1 MNNTAITSYDQVI
14 YPNYTYPQTHP
25 RHLAGLGALLGL
37 NTAPAS
43 QSRVLELGCGD
54 GGNLIPMAFNL
65 PGATFLG
72 VDIASQLIVQGN
84 GRIQALGLTNIELR
98 TADLAITGAELGEF
112 DYIICHGIYSWV
124 PDFVRQNIL
133 ALCRAC
139 LAPDGVAYISY
150 NAYPGFHLR
159 AMSRTM
165 LQFHTRSIDDA
176 EEKVKQSRGLLNW
189 LASAQKPAQADSS
202 LSAYSQYLQEAK
214 SLFAKRPSGAIFHD
228 DFSTENK
235 AFYFHEFAEAA
246 AGAGLQYL
254 TEAEFSDTQSLQ
266 FAPEVQAALA
276 QLGADSILAQE
287 QYLDFLTGR
296 NFRQT
301 LLCHHNKTLKRPIP
315 MGKLPDFYFSI
326 NVQPQQSQ
334 QLASGENNTELMRF
348 VHPELGA
355 MSTDNVLAKAA
366 LSILGDQFPKA
377 ISFSQLVAQAQE
389 LLGERTPV
397 DEARRAELAEFL
409 YIALSRGI
417 AQIYTEAHNLPEYPS
432 EYPVASPIARQQAQT
447 SPVITTLL
455 HDTVSLD
462 DPLSRSMLVLLDG
475 TRNREELVKELRTR
489 LKPPQDAQGLA
500 EFEAFKA
507 NLPEL
512 VETQLKRLIRL
523 GLLMS

>member
-1 MNNTAITSYDQVI
+1 MNNAAVTSYDQVI

-37 NTAPAS
+37 NTAHAS
-43 QSRVLELGCGD
+43 KSRVLELGCGD

-72 VDIASQLIVQGN
+72 VDIASQLIIQGN
-84 GRIQALGLTNIELR
+84 QRIQGLGLTNIELR
-98 TADLAITGAELGEF
+98 TADLGITGAELGEF

-139 LAPDGVAYISY
+139 LAPEGVAYISY

-176 EEKVKQSRGLLNW
+176 EEKVKQSRALLNW

-202 LSAYSQYLQEAK
+202 LSAYSKHLQEAK

-228 DFSTENK
+228 DFSTENT
-235 AFYFHEFAEAA
+235 AFYFHEFAAAA

-276 QLGADSILAQE
+276 QLGSDSVLAQE

-301 LLCHHNKTLKRPIP
+301 LLCHHNKTLNRPIP
-315 MGKLPDFYFSI
+315 TAKMQDFYFAI
-326 NVQPQQSQ
+326 NVQPQQP
-334 QLASGENNTELMRF
+334 SGDVNNSELMRF

-355 MSTDNVLAKAA
+355 MSTNNVLAKSA

-377 ISFSQLVAQAQE
+377 ISFAQLIAQAQE
-389 LLGERTPV
+389 LLGEQAQV
-397 DEARRAELAEFL
+397 DETRRAELAEFL
-409 YIALSRGI
+409 FVALSRGI
-417 AQIYTEAHNLPEYPS
+417 AQIYTEAHNLPEVAS
-432 EYPVASPIARQQAQT
+432 EFPLASPIARQQAQT

-475 TRNREELVKELRTR
+475 SRSREALVEELRTH
-489 LKPPQDAQGLA
+489 LKPPQDAQGQA
-500 EFEAFKA
+500 EFESFKA

-523 GLLMS
+523 GLLLS

>member
-1 MNNTAITSYDQVI
+1 MNNAAITSYDQVI

-84 GRIQALGLTNIELR
+84 QRIQSMGLSNIELR
-98 TADLAITGAELGEF
+98 TADLAISGAQLGEF

-139 LAPDGVAYISY
+139 LAPEGVAYISY

-159 AMSRTM
+159 AMSRTL

-176 EEKVKQSRGLLNW
+176 EEKVRQSRALLNW
-189 LASAQKPAQADSS
+189 LASAQKPAPADAP
-202 LSAYSQYLQEAK
+202 LSAYSTHLQEAK
-214 SLFAKRPSGAIFHD
+214 TLFAKRPSGAIFHD
-228 DFSTENK
+228 DFSPENT

-246 AGAGLQYL
+246 AGAGLQYV
-254 TEAEFSDTQSLQ
+254 TEAEFSDTQCLQ
-266 FAPEVQAALA
+266 FAPEVQAELA
-276 QLGADSILAQE
+276 QLGADSVLAQE

-296 NFRQT
+296 NFRQP
-301 LLCHHNKTLKRPIP
+301 LLCHHHKKLNRPITATK
-315 MGKLPDFYFSI
+315 MRDFYFSI
-326 NVQPQQSQ
+326 NVQPQQPS
-334 QLASGENNTELMRF
+334 SGVNNTELMRF

-366 LSILGDQFPKA
+366 LSILGDLFPKA
-377 ISFSQLVAQAQE
+377 ISFPALVAQAQE
-389 LLGERTPV
+389 LLGEQAQVGELRQ
-397 DEARRAELAEFL
+397 AELAEFL
-409 YIALSRGI
+409 FAALSRGI
-417 AQIYTEAHNLPEYPS
+417 AQIHTEAHNLPEFAS
-432 EYPVASPIARQQAQT
+432 EFPIASFIAQQQAQT

-462 DPLSRSMLVLLDG
+462 DPLSRTMLVLLAK
-475 TRNREELVKELRTR
+475 NP
-489 LKPPQDAQGLA
+489 LKTTARCPRPS
-500 EFEAFKA
+500 
-507 NLPEL
+507 
-512 VETQLKRLIRL
+512 RI
-523 GLLMS
+523 